1 MIKRAPVLSPR
12 FYGWY
17 ILAAFITH
25 LVHEGAHY
33 LAGKAFGFDMRFGL
47 NAVSNLSPAEP
58 WQQAVVSAAGPLVT
72 ILQALVA
79 FVVVMSIRSHR
90 AFAFVYIAA
99 FMRLVATGVSFM
111 HPNDEARVSLY
122 LGMGMWMLPL
132 MVSFVLVVLAVKAS
146 RKLELTWKDQLF
158 LYLTGSIMSTVIV
171 GLDRFVF

>member
-1 MIKRAPVLSPR
+1 MNQRASILAPR
-12 FYGWY
+12 FYAWY
-17 ILAAFITH
+17 ILATVITY
-25 LVHEGAHY
+25 LLHEGAHY

-47 NAVSNLSPAEP
+47 NVVAILSPSEP
-58 WQQAVVSAAGPLVT
+58 WQRAVVSAAGPLVT
-72 ILQALVA
+72 IVQALVA
-79 FVVVMSIRSHR
+79 FVVVLGRGSHK

-111 HPNDEARVSLY
+111 NPNDEARISTY

-146 RKLELTWKDQLF
+146 GKLKLTWKDQLC
-158 LYLTGSIMSTVIV
+158 LYLAGSVMSALMV